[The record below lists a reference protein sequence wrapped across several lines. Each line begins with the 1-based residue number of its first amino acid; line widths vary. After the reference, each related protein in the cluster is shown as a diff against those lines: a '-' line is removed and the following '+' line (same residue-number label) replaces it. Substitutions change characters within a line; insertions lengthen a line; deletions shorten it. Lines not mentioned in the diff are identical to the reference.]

1 MRPTSFLYGYL
12 GDHSPSL
19 RGRGRGRGQLGEME
33 GPTLVGILTMQTGNV
48 KIFHRLFPS
57 TIENGLSLKHEEA
70 LLRSR
75 TCLSC
80 HKKGIFYEQE
90 GHILER
96 KT

>member
-1 MRPTSFLYGYL
+1 M
-12 GDHSPSL
+12 
-19 RGRGRGRGQLGEME
+19 GQLVKGE
-33 GPTLVGILTMQTGNV
+33 GSPLVGILTMQTGNV

-57 TIENGLSLKHEEA
+57 TIESGLSLKHEEA
-70 LLRSR
+70 LLRLR

-80 HKKGIFYEQE
+80 HKKGVFYEQE

>member
-1 MRPTSFLYGYL
+1 
-12 GDHSPSL
+12 
-19 RGRGRGRGQLGEME
+19 
-33 GPTLVGILTMQTGNV
+33 MQTGNV

-70 LLRSR
+70 LLRLR

-80 HKKGIFYEQE
+80 HKKGVFYEQE
-90 GHILER
+90 GDILER